1 MRAPPIRTAAA
12 GGRSPQSND
21 APGGAGTG
29 THGKRQHPAN
39 LYSPEAEHS
48 MDVTTIWAAIIALGL
63 FMYVALD
70 GFDLGIGM
78 IFPFFPDDGER
89 DLMIA
94 TIAPVWDGN
103 ETWLVLGGA
112 ALFAVFPAVYSIVLS
127 ALYLPIVTMLVC
139 LIFRGVSFEIREKA
153 TRTKNLWNLAF
164 IAGSGGASFFQGV
177 ILGAYLQGIPVT
189 NGVFAGPPFFWL
201 TPFSLLTGFGLT
213 ATYAL
218 LGACWLI
225 MKTEGDL
232 QHRLHEVVRPLTF
245 VLLGFMVVVSIWT
258 PLTDA
263 KIAARW
269 FDSGLLHRLL
279 PVPFLV
285 VITAL
290 FMLRALRRRHDNT
303 PFLLTLLLI
312 LLGYI
317 GLLVSIWP
325 YAIPYAITLQD
336 AAAPRSSQL
345 FTLVGAVIILPVIL
359 IYTTLGYH
367 VFRGK
372 SAPGAKYH

>member
-1 MRAPPIRTAAA
+1 
-12 GGRSPQSND
+12 
-21 APGGAGTG
+21 
-29 THGKRQHPAN
+29 
-39 LYSPEAEHS
+39 

-70 GFDLGIGM
+70 GFDLGIGL

-89 DLMIA
+89 DLMIS

-112 ALFAVFPAVYSIVLS
+112 ALFAAFPAVYSIVLS

-189 NGVFAGPPFFWL
+189 DGVFAGPSFFWL
-201 TPFSLLTGFGLT
+201 TPFSLLTGFGLM
-213 ATYAL
+213 ATYSL

-232 QHRLHEVVRPLTF
+232 QHRLHEVVRPLTL
-245 VLLGFMVVVSIWT
+245 VLLAFMVVVSIWT

-263 KIAARW
+263 KIAQRW
-269 FDSGLLHRLL
+269 FDSGLLYRLL

-290 FMLRALRRRHDNT
+290 FMFRALRRHHDNT
-303 PFLLTLLLI
+303 PFLLALLLI

-325 YAIPYAITLQD
+325 YAIPNVLTLQD

-345 FTLVGAVIILPVIL
+345 FTLVGAVIILPVII

>member
-1 MRAPPIRTAAA
+1 
-12 GGRSPQSND
+12 
-21 APGGAGTG
+21 
-29 THGKRQHPAN
+29 
-39 LYSPEAEHS
+39 

-112 ALFAVFPAVYSIVLS
+112 ALFAVFPEVYSIVLS

-153 TRTKNLWNLAF
+153 IRTKNLWNLAF

-177 ILGAYLQGIPVT
+177 ILGAYLQGIPVA
-189 NGVFAGPPFFWL
+189 NGVFAGPSFFWL
-201 TPFSLLTGFGLT
+201 TPFSLLTGFGLM

-218 LGACWLI
+218 LGACWLV

-303 PFLLTLLLI
+303 PFLLALLLI

-336 AAAPRSSQL
+336 AAAPRASQL

-359 IYTTLGYH
+359 VYTTLGYH